1 MKFQIEQPYYRNAT
15 AELFRAGST
24 ITLTPNELPSRQWT
38 PLDDEAKAALQK
50 LKDADASREKLR
62 GADLKE
68 MSPTQMLEHIA
79 RLVEVQVQAQMAAKS
94 PPPSDPKKGPKK
106 DEPARGKDQASP
118 L

>member
-1 MKFQIEQPYYRNAT
+1 MKFQIDQPYYRNAT
-15 AELFRAGST
+15 AELFKAGST
-24 ITLTPNELPSRQWT
+24 ITLLQNELPSRHWT
-38 PLDDEAKAALQK
+38 PLDDEAKAAIQK

-79 RLVEVQVQAQMAAKS
+79 KLVEVQVQAQMAAKS
-94 PPPSDPKKGPKK
+94 APTSDPKKSPKK
-106 DEPARGKDQASP
+106 DEPSRGKEQVSP